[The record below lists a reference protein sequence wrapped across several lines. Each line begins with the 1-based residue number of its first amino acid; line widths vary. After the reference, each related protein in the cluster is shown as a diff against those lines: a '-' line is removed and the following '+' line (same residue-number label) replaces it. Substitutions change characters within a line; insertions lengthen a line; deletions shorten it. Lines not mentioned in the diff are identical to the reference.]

1 MQSIKYPYVVFVE
14 NKGKHFVAGPIIV
27 KAVNWER
34 IAGQSHIALR
44 LIVTFDRLES
54 RYRKEYTTQ
63 VRGWPTV

>member
-1 MQSIKYPYVVFVE
+1 MQSIKYPYVVCVE

-44 LIVTFDRLES
+44 LIVT
-54 RYRKEYTTQ
+54 
-63 VRGWPTV
+63 

>member
-1 MQSIKYPYVVFVE
+1 MQSIKYPYAVCVE
-14 NKGKHFVAGPIIV
+14 NKGKHFVE
-27 KAVNWER
+27 AVNWER

-54 RYRKEYTTQ
+54 RCRKEYTTE

>member
-1 MQSIKYPYVVFVE
+1 MSGERSKKMQSIKYPYAVC
-14 NKGKHFVAGPIIV
+14 AGLIIV

-54 RYRKEYTTQ
+54 RYRKEYTTE

>member
-1 MQSIKYPYVVFVE
+1 MQSIKYPYAVCVE

-27 KAVNWER
+27 KAVNGER
-34 IAGQSHIALR
+34 IAGQSHIAPR

-54 RYRKEYTTQ
+54 QHRKEYTTE